1 MYREFLRYIEK
12 ERLFAG
18 RKRLLLAISGGVD
31 SVVLS
36 HLMWRYGQQH
46 DVAVDW
52 VHCNFHLRGDESE
65 RDEAFVRSW
74 AEQLGCRLFVRS
86 FDTLAYVR
94 EKKVSVEMAAREL
107 RYAYFAERMQA
118 ESLDACLLA
127 HHADDNVETFFI
139 NLFRGS
145 GLKGLRGMQ
154 PCSASRSHVYLRPL
168 LFARRADILK
178 YAKENS
184 IAFVEDST
192 NREEFYLRNRIR
204 LSLLPV
210 LESVGPGAVRKMT
223 QSMETLRAADSLVD
237 DWFRMQKETLVRYPA
252 EDLDRA
258 FLAKLGLNPVLRDR
272 IPSRQE
278 YLDRGGLARLGRHE
292 ALFWE
297 LYLREKAFN
306 RSQISQILANGELG
320 TSGAFFE
327 NSDNSGILLR
337 EQSGWRWIA
346 LEESPSACGNASRR
360 ESRLFSDSFSIAREQ
375 DFPASPVPGLFKGLE
390 GPVFRTE
397 VKTLFAKSDLDPGP
411 ERAYLNYDKLHFP
424 LYWRHWMAGD
434 RFKPLGMKGF
444 KKLSDFFS
452 DLKLSRLE
460 KEQVWLLCSGQD
472 IVWVAGYRI
481 DERYKLEFP
490 VGNPVEAAPSGNPVL
505 PFPRKA
511 LLVCLEQ
518 ENIVV

>member
-1 MYREFLRYIEK
+1 MRYIEK

-107 RYAYFAERMQA
+107 RYAYFTERMQA

-397 VKTLFAKSDLDPGP
+397 VKTLFSKSDLDPGP